1 MKWRI
6 NNSNHSYQRSQK
18 CRGFW
23 IMESALAV
31 AVIGIGVVAVVGS
44 QQAWHMQGVVSDRH
58 ATGMRLATEIRELS
72 LLLPA
77 NDPVTGVTTWGVES
91 SEVMPLDLDDLDDM
105 DEIIFSDPIDATKTT
120 ITGLAGWSQQITVQC
135 VNPFD
140 VLEIV
145 DDGASEIVQI
155 EVTVSFEGEEITRLS
170 WIAPR

>member
-1 MKWRI
+1 
-6 NNSNHSYQRSQK
+6 
-18 CRGFW
+18 
-23 IMESALAV
+23 
-31 AVIGIGVVAVVGS
+31 
-44 QQAWHMQGVVSDRH
+44 
-58 ATGMRLATEIRELS
+58 MRLATEIRELS